1 MPSRSPLPASIPP
14 IQDRSRPEPSAAA
27 HFVAPVLEVA
37 AGVVLDGEGR
47 VLIAK
52 RPAHLHQG
60 DLWEFPGGKLEPGE
74 TAEQALRRELREE
87 IDIEVLECSPLIG
100 IRHDYPDRRV
110 RLSVWRVER
119 FSGDPRGL
127 QGQPV
132 RRVAPDE
139 LPGYEFPAANR
150 PIVAAARLP
159 DHYAILDAESADP
172 EVLRDRLHRCADAG
186 MTLVRLRA
194 SRLSLPH
201 YGALAEYAADFC
213 RSRGIRL
220 LLNGDP
226 DRVRRTGAA
235 GLHLRSDQLMA
246 LRERPLDA
254 AHWVAASCHGP
265 EELRQAERIG
275 ADFAVLSPVR
285 ATATH
290 SEAEPLGWEA
300 FAEWVDE
307 AVIPVYALG
316 GLRPADTAEAKRRG
330 AQGIAAIRGFLEG
343 FAP

>member
-1 MPSRSPLPASIPP
+1 MPIEKATDPETGLP
-14 IQDRSRPEPSAAA
+14 ENT
-27 HFVAPVLEVA
+27 VLEVA
-37 AGVVLDGEGR
+37 AGVVLDEQGR

-52 RPAHLHQG
+52 RPAYLHQG

-74 TAEQALRRELREE
+74 TAEQALRRELKEE
-87 IDIEVLECSPLIG
+87 IDIEVLEATPLIG

-119 FSGDPRGL
+119 FRGNPRGL
-127 QGQPV
+127 QGQPI
-132 RRVAPDE
+132 RWVAPDE
-139 LPGYEFPAANR
+139 LPGFEFPAANR

-159 DHYAILDAESADP
+159 DHYAILDAESADSR
-172 EVLRDRLHRCADAG
+172 LLQDRLRRYAIAG
-186 MTLVRLRA
+186 IKLIRLRA
-194 SRLSLPH
+194 SRLDLPQ
-201 YGALAEYAADFC
+201 YGALAECAADFC
-213 RSRGIRL
+213 GSRGIRL

-226 DRVRRTGAA
+226 ELVQRTGAS
-235 GLHLRSDQLMA
+235 GLHLRSDQLMG
-246 LRERPLDA
+246 LKERPLDS
-254 AHWVAASCHGP
+254 AHWVAASCHGR

-290 SEAEPLGWEA
+290 PGAKPLGWEA
-300 FAEWVDE
+300 FAALAEE
-307 AVIPVYALG
+307 AAIPVFALG
-316 GLRPADTAEAKRRG
+316 GLRPIDTAKAKRRG